1 MKNPPSEKMLR
12 FARLVSTVFNPL
24 WLPLAVFG
32 YAASRLESDPIQI
45 LWVLTIGS
53 IFFVLIP
60 WIILIQLKSRR
71 KIDSIDV
78 SDRVSRNLPYTY
90 GLLSMGCGLIAFQ
103 YAPLNHS
110 MIYIV
115 LSIISIN
122 NTMVAALINL
132 KWKIS
137 VHSMG
142 MGTAATVLFYLSG
155 SFPLQWPAFQLESA
169 IFVSLCAV
177 ILITVQYSR
186 VHLQFHTP
194 AQVITG
200 GILSIILTITQLT
213 LFVSKAPTPILV

>member
-1 MKNPPSEKMLR
+1 MTSPPSERILR

-32 YAASRLESDPIQI
+32 YAALRLESDPVQI

-53 IFFVLIP
+53 VFFVLIP
-60 WIILIQLKSRR
+60 WIILLQLKSQR

-78 SDRVSRNLPYTY
+78 RDRVSRNLPYTY

-103 YAPLNHS
+103 YAPLNHN

-122 NTMVAALINL
+122 NTMIAALINL
-132 KWKIS
+132 QWKIS
-137 VHSMG
+137 VHAMG
-142 MGTAATVLFYLSG
+142 MGTACTVLFFLSG
-155 SFPLQWPAFQLESA
+155 SFPLQWPAFELEPV
-169 IFVSLCAV
+169 IFISLCAV

-186 VHLQFHTP
+186 VKLQFHTP
-194 AQVITG
+194 SQVIAG
-200 GILSIILTITQLT
+200 GILSTILTITQLT